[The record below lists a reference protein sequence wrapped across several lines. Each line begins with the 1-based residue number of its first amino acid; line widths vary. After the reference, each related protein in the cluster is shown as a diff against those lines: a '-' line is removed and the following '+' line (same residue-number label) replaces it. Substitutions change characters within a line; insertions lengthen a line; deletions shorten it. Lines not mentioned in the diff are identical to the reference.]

1 MKIKVEKFWDT
12 KTTELVENINDSL
25 KRMEIDSVNRYLDQ
39 LFDLLKNPTLDVQV
53 RISLF
58 FAIEKIA
65 QFEPFYEKTVE
76 FLIAILG
83 AEQNTHVKEFSVYI
97 LGNLVLNRPNLALI
111 TRTLPIFLKFCKD
124 SSEYVRK
131 CAEDV
136 KNRLDQVKETKLKE
150 KEIIL
155 SLKEGLKAFIEKR
168 IQEMNDR
175 ANIISKEALKLDYQS
190 AFSLQEQMVDKI
202 RSFSLVNDKAEDEV
216 KDYIKTQVRD
226 NPIFEGE
233 FKEELSF
240 WKAKR
245 AEKEDLVRQV
255 HCIIRI
261 QAKIFKIIEYI
272 RNKSEK
278 DSISIEE
285 LKKQTTG
292 GLKGEWSDAEIIE
305 TLEKLVD
312 EEIIP
317 NLTYQQ
323 IKELKDAQTAKKK
336 KKSVNKKKAS

>member
-1 MKIKVEKFWDT
+1 MKIKVEKFWDP

-25 KRMEIDSVNRYLDQ
+25 KRMEIDSVNKYLDH
-39 LFDLLKNPTLDVQV
+39 LFVSLKNTALEAQTRV
-53 RISLF
+53 SLF
-58 FAIEKIA
+58 FVVEKIA
-65 QFEPFYEKTVE
+65 QFEPFYEKTVD
-76 FLIAILG
+76 FLIELLKT
-83 AEQNTHVKEFSVYI
+83 EQNPHAKEFAVYI
-97 LGNLVLNRPNLALI
+97 LGNLVLNKPNLALI
-111 TRTLPIFLKFCKD
+111 SKTLPIFLKFCKD

-150 KEIIL
+150 KEIIQ
-155 SLKEGLKAFIEKR
+155 SLKEELKVLIEKR
-168 IQEMNDR
+168 LQEMNDR
-175 ANIISKEALKLDYQS
+175 TNTISKEALKLDYQS
-190 AFSLQEQMVDKI
+190 AFNRQEQMVDKI
-202 RSFSLVNDKAEDEV
+202 RDFSLANDKYEDEI
-216 KDYIKTQVRD
+216 KDYIKNKVRE

-233 FKEELSF
+233 FKEELTF
-240 WKAKR
+240 WKDKR

-272 RNKSEK
+272 RNKGTKE
-278 DSISIEE
+278 SISIEE

-292 GLKGEWSDAEIIE
+292 GIKGEWSDTEIIE

-323 IKELKDAQTAKKK
+323 IKELKNSQESSKKK
-336 KKSVNKKKAS
+336 KKK